1 MSYES
6 QEQESPNEDGFVDVI
21 SVVLIIVIPVI
32 AVVYW
37 LSGLPSS

>member
-1 MSYES
+1 MSDES
-6 QEQESPNEDGFVDVI
+6 QEEPSTNEDGFVDVL
-21 SVVLIIVIPVI
+21 SVVLIIVIPVV